1 MKYSALIGNPVAHSI
16 APQMFDIITKKL
28 NVNYAHIKIKVDNS
42 SQLKDVIHSLKTLGF
57 IGFNIT
63 TPYKVDMYNILTDK
77 NCDLETQKMQSVNSV
92 MIKNNELMG
101 FNTDG
106 RGAIKAIQHFYD
118 INERDNVLIL
128 GAGGVARSI
137 LYEISKITNHIVVF
151 NEDKDVALQ
160 MCDLINPLA
169 KAYDLADIK
178 NLNQELGKAT
188 LIINATTVGMTPNLV
203 SLIDEQVISKLP
215 QKKCFFDVVFNPW
228 ETEMLSLARKYNHLT
243 VSGGY
248 MLIYQALYALEVWL
262 DMKINFSKE
271 DIVSLANE
279 LMMILEEGKSA

>member
-178 NLNQELGKAT
+178 NLNQELEKAT

-228 ETEMLSLARKYNHLT
+228 ETEMLSLARKYNHLAI
-243 VSGGY
+243 SGGY

-279 LMMILEEGKSA
+279 LMIILEEGKSD

>member
-279 LMMILEEGKSA
+279 LMMILEEGKSD

>member
-169 KAYDLADIK
+169 KAYDLTDIK
-178 NLNQELGKAT
+178 NLNQELEKAT
-188 LIINATTVGMTPNLV
+188 LIINATTVGMTPNLA

-279 LMMILEEGKSA
+279 LMMILEEGKSD

>member
-178 NLNQELGKAT
+178 NLNQELEKAT

-228 ETEMLSLARKYNHLT
+228 ETEMLSLARKYNHLAI
-243 VSGGY
+243 SGGY

-279 LMMILEEGKSA
+279 LMIILEEGKSA